1 MMRKKKEEV
10 TPRQEDKVLDVN
22 ASMQGTLRFDDP
34 VNLRINGKFEGAL
47 DTRGNLMVGQS
58 ADIKANIKGDTI
70 SVAGTINGNIKA
82 SVLIKLEATA
92 KLTGDVEAPK
102 ISISEGAVMNGRV
115 NMPAESSAKR
125 SSRGEWMTLEQL
137 AKYLEV
143 DNSKVKEWVSSGF
156 LPGTREGEEWI
167 FDRIK
172 VDQWI
177 SEGKVKV

>member
-1 MMRKKKEEV
+1 MRKKKEEAV
-10 TPRQEDKVLDVN
+10 IRREDQILDVN

-47 DTRGNLMVGQS
+47 DTRGNLMVGES

-70 SVAGTINGNIKA
+70 SVAGIINGNIKA
-82 SVLIKLEATA
+82 AVLLKLESTA
-92 KLTGDVEAPK
+92 RLNGDIDAPK

-115 NMPAESSAKR
+115 VMSAEGR
-125 SSRGEWMTLEQL
+125 STGASRGDWMTLDQL

-156 LPGTREGEEWI
+156 LPSTKEGDEWI
-167 FDRIK
+167 FDRNK